1 MATAKSRPAAPKAP
15 AERPSAARKAPAA
28 APKAAAKAP
37 PAAPKAAAK
46 APAAAPKKATA
57 KAPAATPKKAAAKVP
72 PAVAAHKAS
81 VSGASA
87 GAASPAAARKPAPAP
102 GAAKGVGAAAGL
114 SPGQPAPAFSLPSDG
129 GDLVSLRDFDGK
141 TLVLYFYPKDDTPGC
156 TREACAFQGAL
167 AKIEARG
174 AVVVGVSRDT
184 PASHVRFKAKYGLNF
199 PLLSDRDG
207 AVHQA
212 YGAWGVKRLYGRESI
227 GPLRTTVVVDGKG
240 RIARVF
246 PNVRVD
252 GHADEVVGALGG
264 G

>member
-28 APKAAAKAP
+28 APKAAAKASA
-37 PAAPKAAAK
+37 AAPKAAPK
-46 APAAAPKKATA
+46 APAATPKKATA
-57 KAPAATPKKAAAKVP
+57 KAPAAP
-72 PAVAAHKAS
+72 KAS
-81 VSGASA
+81 AAGASA
-87 GAASPAAARKPAPAP
+87 GATLPAAARKPAPAP
-102 GAAKGVGAAAGL
+102 GAAKGGGAVGL

-184 PASHVRFKAKYGLNF
+184 PSSHVRFKAKYGLNF
-199 PLLSDRDG
+199 LLLSDRDG

-212 YGAWGVKRLYGRESI
+212 YGAWGVKKLYGRESL

-252 GHADEVVGALGG
+252 GHVDEVLGALGG